1 MENKAVVSSPLRK
14 KATLAHSNH
23 VTTQR
28 GSTDLGVPAR
38 PHVDPTPP
46 SVAATDTDDEWAD
59 TVVAAL
65 LRSMAIVW
73 VTFLLLLSMSLY
85 AGSEKRHDLAPMLT
99 AAVATFALQTG
110 DINGW
115 IGLSIFPSLIVE
127 TIKVIIV
134 AAVGEEHEATASFVL
149 QFLVVIYVF
158 SAGPSERPTRSPAD
172 LSVLIVRAVTFF
184 GLPMVVCLHFLQSG

>member
-1 MENKAVVSSPLRK
+1 MENKATISSPLRK
-14 KATLAHSNH
+14 KATLAHNSR

-28 GSTDLGVPAR
+28 GSTDLSVPAR
-38 PHVDPTPP
+38 PYVDATPTA
-46 SVAATDTDDEWAD
+46 VAATDTDDDWAD
-59 TVVAAL
+59 NVVAAL

-73 VTFLLLLSMSLY
+73 VTFLLLLS

-99 AAVATFALQTG
+99 AAVGAFALQTG